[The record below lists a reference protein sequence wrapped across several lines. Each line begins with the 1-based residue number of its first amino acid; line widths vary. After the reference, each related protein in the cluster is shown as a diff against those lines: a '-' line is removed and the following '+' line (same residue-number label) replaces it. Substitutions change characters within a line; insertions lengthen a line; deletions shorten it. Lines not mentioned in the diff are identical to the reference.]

1 MQLKLE
7 LLAPAKNK
15 DIGIAAID
23 CGADAVYMAGP
34 SFGAREAAGNS
45 FEDIA
50 EVASYAH
57 RFGAKVYLTL
67 NTIIFENELES
78 AQKTIAYAAEAGVD
92 AIIVQDLGVLKMQIP
107 PVELHASTQ
116 CNIRTPE
123 QARFLESLG
132 FTRIILA
139 RELSLEQIKAIRN
152 AVSCE
157 IETFVHG
164 ALCVSY
170 SGQCYMSQYLTGR
183 SANRGKCVQACRSK
197 YDLLDADGRVLLR
210 DKPILSLKDF
220 SLQDRLKD
228 LADAGVISFKIEGRL
243 KNISYVRNVVR
254 AYSRSLDRVV
264 AESGG
269 RYARSSFGVINGGF
283 EPDTAATFSRGFT
296 AFHIDGRRGQWNSQD
311 FAKGI
316 GEYIGTVQETFHTGS
331 DTSNFK
337 IRYESGISTP
347 LANGDGLCFV
357 SASGDVIGMRVNTV
371 SGVLVSSSFVH
382 GLMKGVKIYRN
393 YNRIFEKNMENNLPE
408 RLLRASVA
416 VTYLGEDRF
425 RAAAISENGYSA
437 SVEFSADFPQNAE
450 KAQQN
455 LRMAFSK
462 RSNIHLFSFE
472 DDSSSEILPFLP
484 ISTANSIRRE
494 LAERLDEVCKSC
506 DSADRKKRLSNG
518 QMIVPI
524 ERTDRAAIVP
534 PAQHFNLN
542 ASNALSRELYAEI
555 GIDAGYSFEEMHTED
570 IELMRCK
577 YCVRHELGLCPK
589 LKKGEKAQSLYIVN
603 NGKKFELR
611 FDCRSCEMVVKSC

>member
-1 MQLKLE
+1 MQLRLE

-50 EVASYAH
+50 AVASYAH

-67 NTIIFENELES
+67 NTIVFENELD
-78 AQKTIAYAAEAGVD
+78 AARQTIVDAVKAGVD
-92 AIIVQDLGVLKMQIP
+92 AIIVQDLGVLKLP
-107 PVELHASTQ
+107 LPASVELHASTQ

-139 RELSLEQIKAIRN
+139 RELSLEQIRAIRE

-197 YDLLDADGRVLLR
+197 YDLTDADGRVILR

-220 SLQDRLKD
+220 SLQDRLQD

-254 AYSRSLDRVV
+254 AYSRSLDTVIAR
-264 AESGG
+264 SGG
-269 RYARSSFGVINGGF
+269 RYARASYGLVTGGF

-296 AFHIDGRRGQWNSQD
+296 SFNIDGKRGAWNSQD

-316 GEYIGTVQETFHTGS
+316 GEFVGTVQEVGRSSS
-331 DTSNFK
+331 DTSNFR
-337 IRYESGISTP
+337 IRTEGRLSTP

-357 SASGDVIGMRVNTV
+357 SPTGDVIGMRINTV
-371 SGVLVSSSFVH
+371 SGGQVSSSFVQ
-382 GLMKGVKIYRN
+382 GLAKGVRVYRN
-393 YNRIFEKNMENNLPE
+393 FNRIFEKNIENNLPE
-408 RLLRASVA
+408 RLLRASITV
-416 VTYLGEDRF
+416 VSLGDTRF
-425 RAAAISENGYSA
+425 KAAAVSENGAEA
-437 SVEFSADFPQNAE
+437 SVEFDAERPNNPE
-450 KAQQN
+450 KAMQS
-455 LRMAFSK
+455 LRTAFSK
-462 RSNIHLFSFE
+462 KSGIYSFSFAE
-472 DDSSSEILPFLP
+472 PSAQSVPFLP
-484 ISTANSIRRE
+484 ISAANNIRRE
-494 LAERLDEVCKSC
+494 LAEQLERNAVSC
-506 DSADRKKRLSNG
+506 EDGELMSADET
-518 QMIVPI
+518 IAPI
-524 ERTDRAAIVP
+524 DRIDRSAIVP
-534 PAQHFNLN
+534 PAQRINLN
-542 ASNALSRELYAEI
+542 AANPLSRELYAEL
-555 GIDAGYSFEEMHTED
+555 GIDAGFAFEEFHRDD

-589 LKKGEKAQSLYIVN
+589 LKKGEKASPLYITN
-603 NGKKFELR
+603 NGRRFELR
-611 FDCRSCEMVVKSC
+611 FDCRNCEMTVCLI

>member
-50 EVASYAH
+50 AVARHAH
-57 RFGAKVYLTL
+57 RYGAKVYLTL
-67 NTIIFENELES
+67 NTIIFEDELE
-78 AQKTIAYAAEAGVD
+78 AARQTIVEAAEAGVD
-92 AIIVQDLGVLKMQIP
+92 AIIVQDLGVLKMQLP
-107 PVELHASTQ
+107 SSVELHASTQ
-116 CNIRTPE
+116 CNIRTLE

-139 RELSLEQIKAIRN
+139 RELSLEQIRAIRE

-197 YDLLDADGRVLLR
+197 YDLLDEDGRVLLR

-228 LADAGVISFKIEGRL
+228 LAEAGVISFKIEGRL

-254 AYSRSLDRVV
+254 AYSRSLDSVI
-264 AESGG
+264 AQSGG
-269 RYARSSFGVINGGF
+269 RYARASYGAVKGGF

-296 AFHIDGRRGQWNSQD
+296 SFNIDGVRGAWNSQD

-316 GEYIGTVQETFHTGS
+316 GEFVGTVQETGRASGDSCIFR
-331 DTSNFK
+331 
-337 IRYESGISTP
+337 IRAAERISTP

-357 SASGDVIGMRVNTV
+357 SPTGDVIGMRINTV
-371 SGVLVSSSFVH
+371 SGGLVSSSFVQ
-382 GLMKGVKIYRN
+382 GLAKGTKIYRN
-393 YNRIFEKNMENNLPE
+393 YNRVFEKSIESNLPE
-408 RLLRASVA
+408 RLLRASMTIVA
-416 VTYLGEDRF
+416 LGETRF
-425 RAAAISENGYSA
+425 MAAAISENGAEA
-437 SVEFSADFPQNAE
+437 SVEFDAERPNNME
-450 KAQQN
+450 KAVQS
-455 LRMAFSK
+455 LHAAFSK
-462 RSNIHLFSFE
+462 KSGIYSFSFVE
-472 DDSSSEILPFLP
+472 PSPDSIPFLP
-484 ISTANSIRRE
+484 ISAANNIRRE
-494 LAERLDEVCKSC
+494 LAEQLEKAVEACEEQCGAVPEKIIAPLDRV
-506 DSADRKKRLSNG
+506 DRSA
-518 QMIVPI
+518 II
-524 ERTDRAAIVP
+524 P
-534 PAQHFNLN
+534 PAQRINLN
-542 ASNALSRELYAEI
+542 AANSLSRGLYAEL
-555 GIDAGYSFEEMHTED
+555 GIEAGVSFEEQHRDD

-577 YCVRHELGLCPK
+577 YCVRHELGICPK
-589 LKKGEKAQSLYIVN
+589 LKKGEKATPLYITN
-603 NGKKFELR
+603 NGRRFVLR
-611 FDCRSCEMVVKSC
+611 FDCRNCEMTVCLA